1 VALSDFTLKVLSCKP
16 MVQSENLREPLHDVG
31 DFLIA
36 QDDVS
41 SAQLCQHSL
50 QRPWYVSSSRSRG
63 VWPTSP
69 DLTIEALRINS
80 IGIPWRHAG

>member
-16 MVQSENLREPLHDVG
+16 MVRSENLREPLHDVD

-41 SAQLCQHSL
+41 SAQ
-50 QRPWYVSSSRSRG
+50 
-63 VWPTSP
+63 
-69 DLTIEALRINS
+69 
-80 IGIPWRHAG
+80 